1 MAECCVKKDAI
12 GLIAIPTKSE
22 PVKTRVWPPL
32 LPVLVLVL
40 IYLFLER
47 GTNYLVGVTFS
58 FLIASGI
65 MVGGYL
71 FNMID

>member
-12 GLIAIPTKSE
+12 GLIAIQTKSE

-32 LPVLVLVL
+32 LSVLVLVL

-65 MVGGYL
+65 MVVLYL
-71 FNMID
+71 FNMIY